1 MKLKYFFAILSA
13 LLLLILSILT
23 YLSISE
29 GGWLFY
35 IMQGIVLVSFI
46 FLSQFYQKLVKP
58 LQTIGNGMDLLR
70 EQDFSSRLG
79 MVGQYETDRIVTVFN
94 KMMDQLK
101 RERLYLREQN
111 HFLDLLIEASPM
123 GVIVLDFDH
132 KISSLN
138 STSQQ
143 FIGMYMNQSACIGKR
158 FDELNSPLAA
168 ELSQIALNDTRTLRL
183 SDSSIYKCTHSSF
196 IDQGFQHSFFLIE
209 SLTVEVIKAEK
220 KAYEQVIRMIAH
232 EVNNTTAGV
241 TSTLDSLESILTE
254 MDDTAD
260 MREVIRVCIDRSMR
274 MSEFITNFAEVVKIP
289 VPQKQEVDIN
299 DLLRSCSRF
308 METICQTRDITLKM
322 ELSDQMP
329 NISADPVLFEQVLLN
344 IIKNSAESIEQ
355 TGTITITTT
364 HAPLALVIADNG
376 NGITKSVEA
385 KLFSPFFST
394 KPNGQGIGLI
404 FIREVLTQHQ
414 FPFTLR
420 TEADDWTR
428 FRIHLTE
435 S

>member
-1 MKLKYFFAILSA
+1 MKLKYFFAIFSL
-13 LLLLILSILT
+13 LLLLILAFLT

-35 IMQGIVLVSFI
+35 AMQGIVLVAFF
-46 FLSQFYQKLVKP
+46 FLAQFYHKLVKP
-58 LQTIGNGMDLLR
+58 LQTIANGMDLLR

-79 MVGQYETDRIVTVFN
+79 LVGQYETDRVVTVFN

-123 GVIVLDFDH
+123 GVIVLDFDNQ
-132 KISSLN
+132 ISSLN
-138 STSQQ
+138 SSSQQ
-143 FIGMYMNQSACIGKR
+143 FFGMYINRTSCIGKR

-168 ELSQIALNDTRTLRL
+168 ELAQIALNDTRTLRL

-196 IDQGFQHSFFLIE
+196 LDQGFQHSFYLIE
-209 SLTVEVIKAEK
+209 SLTVEVNKAEK

-254 MDDTAD
+254 LDDTAD
-260 MREVIRVCIDRSMR
+260 MREVIRVCIDRCMR

-289 VPQKQEVDIN
+289 VPQRQQVNLN
-299 DLLRSCSRF
+299 DLLCACSRF
-308 METICQTRDITLKM
+308 METICQARDITLKM

-329 NISADPVLFEQVLLN
+329 DILLDPVLFEQVLLN

-355 TGTITITTT
+355 TGTIIITTT
-364 HAPLALVIADNG
+364 HNPLALVIADNG

-414 FPFTLR
+414 YPFALR
-420 TEADDWTR
+420 TDADDWTR
-428 FRIHLTE
+428 FRIELT
-435 S
+435 